1 MKIRRLNR
9 ETGSVILEFTFTLP
23 MLLFVVGG
31 LVDMG
36 FTFQRH
42 EVVMNAAREGVRIA
56 SKPGYTGFDVH
67 ARVMGYVEDSGVPIT
82 PANPTVTRT
91 ATTIPAGGTTWPATQ
106 VDVFYTH
113 DYMLLNAFGP
123 LLGGGFSSVTLHA
136 RMIMRNEVAGGGGL

>member
-9 ETGSVILEFTFTLP
+9 ETGSVILEFAFTLP

-67 ARVMGYVEDSGVPIT
+67 ARVMG
-82 PANPTVTRT
+82 
-91 ATTIPAGGTTWPATQ
+91 
-106 VDVFYTH
+106 
-113 DYMLLNAFGP
+113 
-123 LLGGGFSSVTLHA
+123 
-136 RMIMRNEVAGGGGL
+136 